1 MSNVFAG
8 QAPVFLLTFM
18 AETGAQLIFIRKE
31 SSMKQKRQ
39 IAGQILL
46 IEQESIQRNPNQPR
60 MRFDYDELSSL
71 AESIKHNGLL
81 QPLTVRPSADG
92 GFELIAGERRLI
104 AARMVGLS
112 KIPCIVMNVDDEKSA
127 VFSLIENIQR
137 ANLGFFEEAAAIER
151 LINDFGLS
159 REDISKKLGK
169 APSTI
174 SNKLRLLSINS
185 VSRETIIKSGLT
197 ERHARA
203 LLRLDDEKLQTR
215 ALSIMA
221 EKHLT
226 VAESE
231 KLILQMTRTKKFSR
245 RFDAANVK
253 DVRLFVNTLN
263 HAVDTIRK
271 AGIDADSVKSETEEY
286 IEYVVRIPKSSGN
299 TPVLKARAQ
308 AVST

>member
-1 MSNVFAG
+1 
-8 QAPVFLLTFM
+8 
-18 AETGAQLIFIRKE
+18 
-31 SSMKQKRQ
+31 MKQKRQ

-46 IEQESIQRNPNQPR
+46 VEQENIVRNPNQPR

-81 QPLTVRPSADG
+81 QPLTVRPGENGS
-92 GFELIAGERRLI
+92 FELIAGERRLI

-112 KIPCIVMNVDDEKSA
+112 RIPCILMNVDDEKSA

-137 ANLGFFEEAAAIER
+137 QNIGFFEEAAAIER
-151 LINDFGLS
+151 LIKVFGMS
-159 REDISKKLGK
+159 RDDISKRLGK

-174 SNKLRLLSINS
+174 ANKLRLLALDPSA
-185 VSRETIIKSGLT
+185 REKIIKSGLT

-203 LLRLDDEKLQTR
+203 LLRLEDDKQQAR

-221 EKHLT
+221 DKHLT

-231 KLILQMTRTKKFSR
+231 QLIQRMLGRKPINRKTPIQSVR
-245 RFDAANVK
+245 

-271 AGIDADSVKSETEEY
+271 AGIEADSVKSETEEY
-286 IEYVVRIPKSSGN
+286 IEYVVRIPKITGV
-299 TPVLKARAQ
+299 TPVLKAKAQ